1 VDPDYAIVHT
11 SNVSGSFAASVNF
24 CMQSLRCSFVDQ
36 DQPALQMKTQPF
48 ASAHQPL
55 TALTL
60 LYADSLIVALQE
72 CFPYM
77 ARRLLA
83 DDDPRIRKALR
94 DVLYGGRSRLDV
106 QRLIKMSDAFSA
118 YTTDGLEDNAAAVPA
133 RPAVAT
139 TQQQQQQQ
147 RSTQPEPALSPAAKD
162 AMLAV
167 FSRRGSYVQEL
178 LVEEL
183 VAAADAL
190 SRDALSQTL
199 RVLLGSAPVAVAM
212 SSLEALGPLRPL
224 LLPLTTP
231 LELLS
236 RLAPAVQLTDEDE
249 EALGVV
255 RGIFQLVA
263 RMSPDSSPAAAAAGS
278 SSAGYRS
285 VGSADAGN
293 AASGMVFSTT
303 EARRGQMRGL
313 AAAGRVDP
321 GAAVAAAAEAVNG
334 AAGVARELQPIL
346 PELIPGLQY
355 TGELFI
361 RAFVRRVALRL
372 AESFTVADSNGSSSS
387 SVSVDD
393 EERAL
398 AMAALGFVAGAD
410 SFKRIGSVGLP
421 GGFVSGSSS
430 NGFAMTGSSSS
441 SVASEFA
448 GVLFQQQQQ
457 QQGLGAGFGAAKP
470 LHFQALP
477 GAAAPSA
484 AGGSWGSG
492 PLTAGQL
499 VTGLVAAPLLAVLTP
514 LAVLNELQRRQQ
526 RDRQ

>member
-1 VDPDYAIVHT
+1 
-11 SNVSGSFAASVNF
+11 
-24 CMQSLRCSFVDQ
+24 
-36 DQPALQMKTQPF
+36 
-48 ASAHQPL
+48 
-55 TALTL
+55 
-60 LYADSLIVALQE
+60 
-72 CFPYM
+72 M

-106 QRLIKMSDAFSA
+106 QRLIKMADAFSA
-118 YTTDGLEDNAAAVPA
+118 YTTDGLEDNVAPGATATAVARPAAVAAA
-133 RPAVAT
+133 RPAVAAG
-139 TQQQQQQQ
+139 QI
-147 RSTQPEPALSPAAKD
+147 QPEPVLNPAAKD
-162 AMLAV
+162 ALLAV

-255 RGIFQLVA
+255 RGVFQLVA
-263 RMSPDSSPAAAAAGS
+263 RMSPDSPTAAAAGS
-278 SSAGYRS
+278 SGGYRA
-285 VGSADAGN
+285 VGSADASN

-303 EARRGQMRGL
+303 NESSSRLLGP
-313 AAAGRVDP
+313 AAAGRAQQVDP
-321 GAAVAAAAEAVNG
+321 RAAVAAAAEAVNG

-346 PELIPGLQY
+346 PELVPGLQH
-355 TGELFI
+355 TGELFV

-372 AESFTVADSNGSSSS
+372 AESFTVADSSGSSSS
-387 SVSVDD
+387 SVTVDD

-398 AMAALGFVAGAD
+398 AMAALGFVAGPD

-421 GGFVSGSSS
+421 AGFLNGSSSSS
-430 NGFAMTGSSSS
+430 NGFAMNGSSSS
-441 SVASEFA
+441 SIASEFA
-448 GVLFQQQQQ
+448 GVLLQQQMQPQPPQQ
-457 QQGLGAGFGAAKP
+457 SGLGAGFGAAVRP
-470 LHFQALP
+470 LHFQAPP
-477 GAAAPSA
+477 GAAASGA
-484 AGGSWGSG
+484 AGSWGVG

-514 LAVLNELQRRQQ
+514 LAVLSELQRRQQ
-526 RDRQ
+526 QR

>member
-1 VDPDYAIVHT
+1 
-11 SNVSGSFAASVNF
+11 
-24 CMQSLRCSFVDQ
+24 
-36 DQPALQMKTQPF
+36 MKTQPF

-263 RMSPDSSPAAAAAGS
+263 RMSPDSSPAAAAAG
-278 SSAGYRS
+278 AEYRS

-303 EARRGQMRGL
+303 EERRGQMRGL

-441 SVASEFA
+441 SSVASEFA
-448 GVLFQQQQQ
+448 GVLFQQQQQQ

>member
-1 VDPDYAIVHT
+1 MLTAVFVVY
-11 SNVSGSFAASVNF
+11 SKRLAASMMQLSSPGAFGTSAMHNTDVYLCSLNF
-24 CMQSLRCSFVDQ
+24 AV
-36 DQPALQMKTQPF
+36 
-48 ASAHQPL
+48 
-55 TALTL
+55 
-60 LYADSLIVALQE
+60 QE
-72 CFPYM
+72 CFPYL

-83 DDDPRIRKALR
+83 DDNPRIRTALR

-118 YTTDGLEDNAAAVPA
+118 YTTDGLEGNAAGAAAAAPA
-133 RPAVAT
+133 RPAVAA
-139 TQQQQQQQ
+139 TQQQQQQRPAQ
-147 RSTQPEPALSPAAKD
+147 QEPALSPAAKD

-199 RVLLGSAPVAVAM
+199 RVLLGSAPVAVVM

-263 RMSPDSSPAAAAAGS
+263 RMSPDSPAAAAAAATG

-303 EARRGQMRGL
+303 EESRGQLRGL

-355 TGELFI
+355 TGELFVH
-361 RAFVRRVALRL
+361 AFVRRVALRL

-398 AMAALGFVAGAD
+398 AMAALGFVAGPD

-421 GGFVSGSSS
+421 AGFGSSS
-430 NGFAMTGSSSS
+430 NGVAMTGSSS
-441 SVASEFA
+441 VAREFA
-448 GVLFQQQQQ
+448 GVLFQQQQ

-470 LHFQALP
+470 LHFQAPP
-477 GAAAPSA
+477 GSAASSA
-484 AGGSWGSG
+484 AGGWGSG
-492 PLTAGQL
+492 PLTAGLL

-514 LAVLNELQRRQQ
+514 LAALNELQRRQQ

>member
-1 VDPDYAIVHT
+1 
-11 SNVSGSFAASVNF
+11 
-24 CMQSLRCSFVDQ
+24 
-36 DQPALQMKTQPF
+36 
-48 ASAHQPL
+48 
-55 TALTL
+55 
-60 LYADSLIVALQE
+60 
-72 CFPYM
+72 M

-133 RPAVAT
+133 RTAVAAT
-139 TQQQQQQQ
+139 QQQQQQ
-147 RSTQPEPALSPAAKD
+147 RSTQPEPVLSPAAKD

-263 RMSPDSSPAAAAAGS
+263 RMSPDSPAAAAAAAAGSS

-303 EARRGQMRGL
+303 EESRGQLRGL
-313 AAAGRVDP
+313 AAAGRVHP

-410 SFKRIGSVGLP
+410 SFKRIGNVGLP
-421 GGFVSGSSS
+421 TGFFNGSSS

-457 QQGLGAGFGAAKP
+457 GLGAGFGAAKP
-470 LHFQALP
+470 LHFQAPP

>member
-1 VDPDYAIVHT
+1 MAFNTQLLNLH
-11 SNVSGSFAASVNF
+11 
-24 CMQSLRCSFVDQ
+24 LR
-36 DQPALQMKTQPF
+36 
-48 ASAHQPL
+48 
-55 TALTL
+55 
-60 LYADSLIVALQE
+60 LQE
-72 CFPYM
+72 CFPYL

-83 DDDPRIRKALR
+83 DDNPRIRKALR

-106 QRLIKMSDAFSA
+106 QRLIRMADAFSA
-118 YTTDGLEDNAAAVPA
+118 YTTDGLEENASGGTAAVAAKPAARAAVPA
-133 RPAVAT
+133 G
-139 TQQQQQQQ
+139 QSQQQQ
-147 RSTQPEPALSPAAKD
+147 RQAQPEPALSPAAKD
-162 AMLAV
+162 ALLAV

-263 RMSPDSSPAAAAAGS
+263 RMSPDSPAAAAAAAASAGNSS

-285 VGSADAGN
+285 VGSADASN

-303 EARRGQMRGL
+303 EESSSRLLGL
-313 AAAGRVDP
+313 AAAGRAQQVDP
-321 GAAVAAAAEAVNG
+321 RAAVAAAAEAVNG

-346 PELIPGLQY
+346 PELIPGLQH
-355 TGELFI
+355 TGELFV

-372 AESFTVADSNGSSSS
+372 AESFTAADSYGSSSS

-398 AMAALGFVAGAD
+398 AMAALGFVAGPD
-410 SFKRIGSVGLP
+410 SFKRIGNVGLP
-421 GGFVSGSSS
+421 AGFLSGSSS
-430 NGFAMTGSSSS
+430 GFAKNGCSGSGSI
-441 SVASEFA
+441 ASEFT
-448 GVLFQQQQQ
+448 GVLFQQQMQPQQ
-457 QQGLGAGFGAAKP
+457 QQQPGAGAGFGAVKP
-470 LHFQALP
+470 LHFHAPP
-477 GAAAPSA
+477 GAAASGAP
-484 AGGSWGSG
+484 GGWGAG

>member
-1 VDPDYAIVHT
+1 
-11 SNVSGSFAASVNF
+11 
-24 CMQSLRCSFVDQ
+24 
-36 DQPALQMKTQPF
+36 
-48 ASAHQPL
+48 
-55 TALTL
+55 L
-60 LYADSLIVALQE
+60 LLQE
-72 CFPYM
+72 CFPYL

-83 DDDPRIRKALR
+83 DENPRIRKALK

-106 QRLIKMSDAFSA
+106 QRLIRMADAFSA
-118 YTTDGLEDNAAAVPA
+118 YTTDGLEEGSAGAAAAAAVRA
-133 RPAVAT
+133 RPAAAT
-139 TQQQQQQQ
+139 VTNSQQQQ
-147 RSTQPEPALSPAAKD
+147 RQTEPEPALSPAAKD
-162 AMLAV
+162 ALLAV

-263 RMSPDSSPAAAAAGS
+263 RMSPDSPAAATAAAAAAGNS
-278 SSAGYRS
+278 SSAGYKS
-285 VGSADAGN
+285 IGSADASN

-303 EARRGQMRGL
+303 EESRSRLLGL
-313 AAAGRVDP
+313 SAAGRAQQVDP
-321 GAAVAAAAEAVNG
+321 RAAVAAAAEAVNG

-346 PELIPGLQY
+346 PELIPGLQH
-355 TGELFI
+355 TGELFV

-372 AESFTVADSNGSSSS
+372 AESFTAADSDGSSSS
-387 SVSVDD
+387 SSVMVDD

-398 AMAALGFVAGAD
+398 AMAALGFVAGPD

-421 GGFVSGSSS
+421 AGFLNGSSS
-430 NGFAMTGSSSS
+430 SGFAMNGSSSS
-441 SVASEFA
+441 SIASEFA
-448 GVLFQQQQQ
+448 GVLLQQQQQ
-457 QQGLGAGFGAAKP
+457 QAGSGTGLGAVRP
-470 LHFQALP
+470 LPFQAP
-477 GAAAPSA
+477 AADAAASGS
-484 AGGSWGSG
+484 AGGWGAG
-492 PLTAGQL
+492 PISAGQL

-526 RDRQ
+526 RERQ

>member
-1 VDPDYAIVHT
+1 
-11 SNVSGSFAASVNF
+11 
-24 CMQSLRCSFVDQ
+24 
-36 DQPALQMKTQPF
+36 
-48 ASAHQPL
+48 
-55 TALTL
+55 
-60 LYADSLIVALQE
+60 
-72 CFPYM
+72 M

-118 YTTDGLEDNAAAVPA
+118 YTTDGLEDNAVGAAVAVPA
-133 RPAVAT
+133 RPSIAAS
-139 TQQQQQQQ
+139 QQQQQ
-147 RSTQPEPALSPAAKD
+147 RQTQQEPALSPAAKD

-255 RGIFQLVA
+255 RGIFQIVA
-263 RMSPDSSPAAAAAGS
+263 RMSPDVPAAAAAAAGS
-278 SSAGYRS
+278 SSAGYRL
-285 VGSADAGN
+285 VGSADASN

-303 EARRGQMRGL
+303 EESRGQLRGL

-321 GAAVAAAAEAVNG
+321 SAAVAAAAEAVNS

-346 PELIPGLQY
+346 PELIPGLQH
-355 TGELFI
+355 TGELFL

-387 SVSVDD
+387 SSASVDD

-398 AMAALGFVAGAD
+398 AMAALGFVAGPD
-410 SFKRIGSVGLP
+410 SYKRIGNVGLP
-421 GGFVSGSSS
+421 AGFVNGGSSS
-430 NGFAMTGSSSS
+430 SGFAMTGSSSS
-441 SVASEFA
+441 SSSIASEFA
-448 GVLFQQQQQ
+448 GVLFQQ

-470 LHFQALP
+470 LPFQAPP
-477 GAAAPSA
+477 GAAAPGA
-484 AGGSWGSG
+484 LGGWGAG

-514 LAVLNELQRRQQ
+514 LAVLSELQRRQQ